1 MVGGHTQFLTKAQG
15 MPMHIEEALTRMIRD
30 FIWDDGINP
39 RIALENLYC
48 PMDKGGLN
56 LLNIKARNEAIE
68 LTWLRLYL
76 DLTPKRPTWA
86 IITDILISAAAPLGT
101 SAIARMNMFIQK
113 WKPFTRG
120 PQAMILGDETLRMLK
135 IAKKY
140 NTNLGAIRLSTSV
153 KAKLPSWYHP
163 GTPPRPLTN
172 VATKCLLKKHK
183 VSTVVELIK
192 LANKAQAQNRGQD
205 HIPALT
211 CICRDCVH
219 ERIGGCKNPHAC
231 AEEALEHLREIAP
244 KYNPLEIDLHDN
256 LSLMHRRKMSNKNAQ
271 DSGGDTLFDPTI
283 TCRNSLAECFRT
295 LLTRINYHSHQLTA
309 NKHGDLP
316 STT

>member
-1 MVGGHTQFLTKAQG
+1 
-15 MPMHIEEALTRMIRD
+15 MHIEEALTRMIRD

-271 DSGGDTLFDPTI
+271 DSGGDTLFNPTI